1 MIDAGEFRFVPMAE
15 SLSAARAC
23 VRGVLNSHGYADK
36 EMDVN
41 IVIGEILQNIIRY
54 GFDGGDASGEFKMQ
68 FYLLDNAFDVIITDN
83 APPSDSA
90 NWNNAHRKPEE
101 GGHGLTLV
109 NAIAQSVNFEMLE
122 AGNRATIR
130 FAL

>member
-1 MIDAGEFRFVPMAE
+1 MIDAGEFSFASVAE

-54 GFDGGDASGEFKMQ
+54 GYDGGDASGEFKMQ

>member
-1 MIDAGEFRFVPMAE
+1 MIDAGEFHFASVAE

>member
-1 MIDAGEFRFVPMAE
+1 MIDAGEFRFAPVAE

-54 GFDGGDASGEFKMQ
+54 GFDGGDTSGEFKMQ

>member
-1 MIDAGEFRFVPMAE
+1 MHDAGEFRFAPVAE

-23 VRGVLNSHGYADK
+23 VRGVLNGHGYGDK

-68 FYLLDNAFDVIITDN
+68 FFLFDNALDVVITDN
-83 APPSDSA
+83 APPSDSQ

-109 NAIAQSVNFEMLE
+109 NAIAQSVNFDMLE

>member
-1 MIDAGEFRFVPMAE
+1 MADVGAFRFAAVAE

-23 VRGVLNSHGYADK
+23 VRGVLNSHGHGDK

-41 IVIGEILQNIIRY
+41 IVVGEILQNIIRY
-54 GFDGGDASGEFKMQ
+54 GFDGGDASGEFEIQ
-68 FYLLDNAFDVIITDN
+68 FQFSDRMLEVMVSDN
-83 APPSDSA
+83 APPSDSR

-109 NAIAQSVNFEMLE
+109 NAIAQSVDFEMLE
-122 AGNRATIR
+122 AGNRATLR

>member
-1 MIDAGEFRFVPMAE
+1 MHDAGEFRFAPVAE

-23 VRGVLNSHGYADK
+23 VRGVLNSHGYGDK

-68 FYLLDNAFDVIITDN
+68 FFLFDNALDVVITDN
-83 APPSDSA
+83 APPSDSQT
-90 NWNNAHRKPEE
+90 WNNAHRKPEE

-109 NAIAQSVNFEMLE
+109 NAIAQSVNFDMLE

>member
-54 GFDGGDASGEFKMQ
+54 GFDGGDVSGEFKMQ